1 MDSYH
6 PYKNKFIK
14 RKKDDA
20 MKNISCMKILSLLL
34 LLFIAT
40 SANAQDG
47 NKPDT
52 NFMYSS
58 GRIYVVIAVMT
69 TILAGL
75 ILYLVRLDRKI
86 TRLEKDS

>member
-1 MDSYH
+1 MDNYH
-6 PYKNKFIK
+6 SHKNKFIE

-20 MKNISCMKILSLLL
+20 MKYRSWMKIIPVLLL
-34 LLFIAT
+34 LCIASVT
-40 SANAQDG
+40 NAQG
-47 NKPDT
+47 GSKPDT

-75 ILYLVRLDRKI
+75 ILYLIGLDRKI
-86 TRLEKDS
+86 TKLEKDR